1 MKKVFMI
8 SILTLSIVA
17 SGVVSYAQGEVCGGN
32 HVYNRYLG
40 DAGYTVLASG
50 THTHNGHTCQWAEVK
65 LRHRYACDCGAE
77 IIVLDDVSEE
87 IHRRVI

>member
-1 MKKVFMI
+1 M
-8 SILTLSIVA
+8 
-17 SGVVSYAQGEVCGGN
+17 
-32 HVYNRYLG
+32 
-40 DAGYTVLASG
+40 
-50 THTHNGHTCQWAEVK
+50 HNGHTYQWAGVK